1 MLIGTTTI
9 INETGL
15 HARPASQFVGCAKQ
29 YKSKI
34 HISHDGK
41 DWINAKS
48 IVMLLSGGFVQGDSV
63 YISAD
68 GEDERQALDE
78 LISLASSDF
87 GE

>member
-15 HARPASQFVGCAKQ
+15 HARPASQFVSCAKQ

-34 HISHDGK
+34 LISHDGK

-48 IVMLLSGGFVQGDSV
+48 IIMLLSGGFGQGDNV

-78 LISLASSDF
+78 LIALASSNF
-87 GE
+87 RE